1 MDKKG
6 LVQKVRID
14 FSFKREVFFI
24 VIASI
29 VGAFVMIVPKT
40 LFEIQMGLP
49 YYFTWLV
56 YGHIVGIISP
66 DFHALMA
73 GMIVHI
79 LAAISIG
86 IFAGIFLY
94 KTNLL
99 NITKPVNGLLY
110 GLLVGVVVFIVFTM
124 PLQELI
130 LNPEY
135 AHVIIKDKSLMSSKN
150 SIEDY
155 FVAEDVES
163 NRFTIII
170 GSLLMD
176 ILFGITL
183 GLFSSI
189 LSVRYGSR
197 YRCPYCNVSFSRIDV
212 LQNHLTLIHSNVP
225 ISTKKIL
232 ILGGGFAG
240 VEVLKRLQ
248 GKFQT
253 DVRIDIRMVSRDN
266 YFLFTPMLPEVA
278 SGTIETRHIVT
289 PIREF
294 CNRSRF
300 YAAEVTKID
309 LEKKEIAIGY
319 TNAYGISPQDE
330 LKEQD
335 SKIWEIKETN
345 QEKLNYDYLVLA
357 LGSETNFF
365 GLSDILNNAF
375 TIKNLDDAIKLRNH
389 IISLLEQADIL
400 QNYKETQRK
409 LLTFVVVGGGFAGV
423 ETAGELND
431 FVRQSIGEFYHN
443 IDINDLRVI
452 MIQSGDKLLP
462 EMNSKRLSEFAIQ
475 KLSSRRVEVILNKR
489 ATGASQSSIQL
500 NDNTTIDTRTI
511 IWTTGVGM
519 NSLIL
524 SLPCEHDERS
534 GRIIVNEYLEVKGH
548 PEVFALGD
556 CAYIMDKDTGIPYP
570 PTAQHA
576 IREADIAAKNII
588 SEVRKDLYE
597 NTKKGKEG
605 VFAYKTKGIM
615 ATVGK
620 RSGVAII
627 ERLELHG
634 FIAWSIWRAYYLLRL
649 PTSHKKIRVMADWT
663 IDLIFKRDITMLK
676 TFSKDGKR

>member
-1 MDKKG
+1 MRKEG
-6 LVQKVRID
+6 FAQKVRID

-29 VGAFVMIVPKT
+29 VGAFVMIVPKA

-66 DFHALMA
+66 DFHAIIA

-79 LAAISIG
+79 LAAIAIG

-110 GLLVGVVVFIVFTM
+110 GLLVGVVVFIVFTI

-135 AHVIIKDKSLMSSKN
+135 AHVIIKDKSLISSKN

-155 FVAEDVES
+155 LVAEDVES

-197 YRCPYCNVSFSRIDV
+197 YRCPYCNISFSRIDV

-319 TNAYGISPQDE
+319 TNTYDISPPNE

-335 SKIWEIKETN
+335 GKRGGIKETN

-357 LGSETNFF
+357 VGSETNFF
-365 GLSDILNNAF
+365 GLSDIMNNAL

-400 QNYKETQRK
+400 QNYKELQRK

-423 ETAGELND
+423 ETAGELNG
-431 FVRQSIGEFYHN
+431 FVRQS
-443 IDINDLRVI
+443 
-452 MIQSGDKLLP
+452 
-462 EMNSKRLSEFAIQ
+462 
-475 KLSSRRVEVILNKR
+475 
-489 ATGASQSSIQL
+489 
-500 NDNTTIDTRTI
+500 
-511 IWTTGVGM
+511 
-519 NSLIL
+519 
-524 SLPCEHDERS
+524 
-534 GRIIVNEYLEVKGH
+534 
-548 PEVFALGD
+548 
-556 CAYIMDKDTGIPYP
+556 
-570 PTAQHA
+570 
-576 IREADIAAKNII
+576 
-588 SEVRKDLYE
+588 
-597 NTKKGKEG
+597 
-605 VFAYKTKGIM
+605 
-615 ATVGK
+615 
-620 RSGVAII
+620 
-627 ERLELHG
+627 
-634 FIAWSIWRAYYLLRL
+634 
-649 PTSHKKIRVMADWT
+649 
-663 IDLIFKRDITMLK
+663 
-676 TFSKDGKR
+676 

>member
-1 MDKKG
+1 MDKEG

-29 VGAFVMIVPKT
+29 VGAFVMIVPKA

-66 DFHALMA
+66 DFHAIIA

-79 LAAISIG
+79 LAAIAIG

-110 GLLVGVVVFIVFTM
+110 GLLVGVVVFIVFTI

-135 AHVIIKDKSLMSSKN
+135 AHVIIKDKSLISSKN

-155 FVAEDVES
+155 LVAEDVES

-197 YRCPYCNVSFSRIDV
+197 YRCPYCNISFSRIDV

-278 SGTIETRHIVT
+278 SG
-289 PIREF
+289 
-294 CNRSRF
+294 
-300 YAAEVTKID
+300 
-309 LEKKEIAIGY
+309 
-319 TNAYGISPQDE
+319 
-330 LKEQD
+330 
-335 SKIWEIKETN
+335 
-345 QEKLNYDYLVLA
+345 
-357 LGSETNFF
+357 
-365 GLSDILNNAF
+365 
-375 TIKNLDDAIKLRNH
+375 NH
-389 IISLLEQADIL
+389 
-400 QNYKETQRK
+400 
-409 LLTFVVVGGGFAGV
+409 
-423 ETAGELND
+423 
-431 FVRQSIGEFYHN
+431 
-443 IDINDLRVI
+443 
-452 MIQSGDKLLP
+452 
-462 EMNSKRLSEFAIQ
+462 
-475 KLSSRRVEVILNKR
+475 
-489 ATGASQSSIQL
+489 
-500 NDNTTIDTRTI
+500 
-511 IWTTGVGM
+511 
-519 NSLIL
+519 
-524 SLPCEHDERS
+524 
-534 GRIIVNEYLEVKGH
+534 
-548 PEVFALGD
+548 
-556 CAYIMDKDTGIPYP
+556 
-570 PTAQHA
+570 
-576 IREADIAAKNII
+576 
-588 SEVRKDLYE
+588 
-597 NTKKGKEG
+597 
-605 VFAYKTKGIM
+605 
-615 ATVGK
+615 
-620 RSGVAII
+620 
-627 ERLELHG
+627 
-634 FIAWSIWRAYYLLRL
+634 
-649 PTSHKKIRVMADWT
+649 
-663 IDLIFKRDITMLK
+663 
-676 TFSKDGKR
+676 